1 MGIIDKLKTQL
12 IEIIEWLD
20 NTQDTMVYRFPGV
33 YENAIKN
40 GAQLIVREGQ
50 SAVFVN
56 EGKIADVFG
65 PGHYSLTTQNMPILT
80 VLGGWK
86 YGFESPFKAEVY
98 FVSTKQFVDLKW
110 GTANPIMLRDPEF
123 GPIRL
128 RAFGT
133 YSIRANDPAV
143 LIRQIVGT
151 EGVFQ
156 VEEIQGQLKSTLVSH
171 FSSILGSSHIAALD
185 LASNYDQLSTLI
197 KPKLNEDFNSMG
209 LELTKFFVEN
219 ISFPPEVEAA
229 LDKRTQMG
237 ILGDLGR
244 YTQFQTANAIEEA
257 AKNPGGNAGAGMGL
271 GAGFAMGNAMANAFG
286 QGMSQGQQPQGGAA
300 VATVACPKC
309 STPVPTGSKFCSNCG
324 ATVAPAT
331 VPCVK
336 CGSPLRAGA
345 KFCNECGAQQ
355 DVKVTCPNCHAEMA
369 PGTKFCNECGTKIG

>member
-20 NTQDTMVYRFPGV
+20 NTNDTMVYRFPGV

-56 EGKIADVFG
+56 EGKIADVFT

-98 FVSTKQFVDLKW
+98 FVNTKQFTDLKW

-133 YSIRANDPAV
+133 YSIHVVDPAV
-143 LIRQIVGT
+143 MIRQIVGT
-151 EGVFQ
+151 DGRFQ

-171 FSSILGSSHIAALD
+171 FSTILGASHIAALD
-185 LASNYDQLSTLI
+185 LASNYDQLSI
-197 KPKLNEDFNSMG
+197 MMKPKLNEDFGTMG
-209 LELTKFFVEN
+209 LELSKFFVEN

-229 LDKRTQMG
+229 LDKRSQMG

-257 AKNPGGNAGAGMGL
+257 AKNPGGSAGAGLGL
-271 GAGFAMGNAMANAFG
+271 GAGFAMGNAMANSFG
-286 QGMSQGQQPQGGAA
+286 QGMSGQQSHGGPSA
-300 VATVACPKC
+300 ATVSCPKC
-309 STPVPTGSKFCSNCG
+309 SMSMPEGSKFCSNCG
-324 ATVAPAT
+324 TTVAPAT

-336 CGSPLRAGA
+336 CASPLRPGARFCNECGSPQDVKATCPNCHAELHAGA
-345 KFCNECGAQQ
+345 KFCNECG
-355 DVKVTCPNCHAEMA
+355 
-369 PGTKFCNECGTKIG
+369 TKTA

>member
-20 NTQDTMVYRFPGV
+20 NTNDTMVYRFPGV

-56 EGKIADVFG
+56 EGKIADVFT

-98 FVSTKQFVDLKW
+98 FVNTKQFTDLKW

-133 YSIRANDPAV
+133 YSIHVVDPAV
-143 LIRQIVGT
+143 MIRQIVGT
-151 EGVFQ
+151 DGRFQ

-171 FSSILGSSHIAALD
+171 FSTILGASHIAALD
-185 LASNYDQLSTLI
+185 LASNYDQLSILM
-197 KPKLNEDFNSMG
+197 KPKLNEDFGTMG
-209 LELTKFFVEN
+209 LELSKFFVEN

-229 LDKRTQMG
+229 LDKRSQMG

-257 AKNPGGNAGAGMGL
+257 AKNPGGSAGAGLGL
-271 GAGFAMGNAMANAFG
+271 GAGFAMGNAMANSFG
-286 QGMSQGQQPQGGAA
+286 QGMSQQSGQGGAGA
-300 VATVACPKC
+300 ATMACPKC
-309 STPVPTGSKFCSNCG
+309 SMSMPAGSKFCSNCG
-324 ATVAPAT
+324 TTVAPAT

-336 CGSPLRAGA
+336 CASPLRAGARFCNESGSPHDVKATCPNCHAELHAGA
-345 KFCNECGAQQ
+345 KFCNECG
-355 DVKVTCPNCHAEMA
+355 
-369 PGTKFCNECGTKIG
+369 TKTA